1 MNLGRAALRKLTDK
15 TSIFFL
21 LYRLTALELLRNKL
35 GLLLIV
41 VIPSCFLAVVEWT
54 SGQGVLPI
62 KLYFSRN
69 IDELLLNQRE
79 ISLVFMS
86 AAVGGFLM
94 SYYAILLFQQDF
106 EYYRYC
112 ISMRLSP
119 WTFVASRF
127 SFFFTLAAAMAVF
140 LTLILRGMMNFHN
153 IPGAL
158 AGFILLSL
166 IYGAYGGLAG
176 ILTKDFMI
184 AILFVVLLAN
194 IDAGWLQ
201 NPVFYS
207 TSQETAFIKWLPAF
221 FPCQFIF
228 SSVFSGKINIWALLM
243 SLVYASGFF
252 SALLLAVQIKIKGV
266 YHGNNHKE

>member
-1 MNLGRAALRKLTDK
+1 M
-15 TSIFFL
+15 FYL

-35 GLLLIV
+35 GLLLLF
-41 VIPSCFLAVVEWT
+41 VIPTVFLAVVEWT
-54 SGQGVLPI
+54 SGKGLLPV
-62 KLYFSRN
+62 KLFFYKR
-69 IDELLLNQRE
+69 IQELLLDQRE

-94 SYYAILLFQQDF
+94 SYYAILLFHQDF

-119 WTFVASRF
+119 ATFVVSRF
-127 SFFFTLAAAMAVF
+127 CFFFTLVMVLAAF
-140 LTLILRGMMNFHN
+140 TTLIMRGMMNFQN
-153 IPGAL
+153 ILAAF
-158 AGFILLSL
+158 AGFVLLGV
-166 IYGAYGGLAG
+166 IYGAYGGIVG
-176 ILTKDFMI
+176 ILSKDFMV

-207 TSQETAFIKWLPAF
+207 TSQETEIIRWMPAF

-228 SSVFSGKINIWALLM
+228 SSIFSGKINFWALLM
-243 SLVYASGFF
+243 SLAYAAILFAGLFF
-252 SALLLAVQIKIKGV
+252 AISVKIKGV
-266 YHGNNHKE
+266 YHGNNA

>member
-1 MNLGRAALRKLTDK
+1 LREQNKK
-15 TSIFFL
+15 TSVFSL

-35 GLLLIV
+35 GLILLF
-41 VIPSCFLAVVEWT
+41 VIPTCFLAVVEWT
-54 SGQGVLPI
+54 SGKGFLSI
-62 KLYFSRN
+62 KLFFFKRTE
-69 IDELLLNQRE
+69 ELLIDQRE

-119 WTFVASRF
+119 ITFVTSRF
-127 SFFFTLAAAMAVF
+127 CFFFTLVAAMATF
-140 LTLILRGMMNFHN
+140 ITLIMRGMMDFPK
-153 IPGAL
+153 IPAAL
-158 AGFILLSL
+158 LGFILLGT
-166 IYGAYGGLAG
+166 IYGAYGGIVG
-176 ILTKDFMI
+176 IVSKDFMV

-207 TSQETAFIKWLPAF
+207 TSQETEFIRWLPAF

-228 SSVFSGKINIWALLM
+228 SSVFSGKTNLWALLM
-243 SLVYASGFF
+243 SLAYASVLFA
-252 SALLLAVQIKIKGV
+252 ALFLAISIKIKGV
-266 YHGNNHKE
+266 YHGNNNQA

>member
-1 MNLGRAALRKLTDK
+1 M
-15 TSIFFL
+15 
-21 LYRLTALELLRNKL
+21 
-35 GLLLIV
+35 
-41 VIPSCFLAVVEWT
+41 
-54 SGQGVLPI
+54 
-62 KLYFSRN
+62 
-69 IDELLLNQRE
+69 DELLLDQRE

-94 SYYAILLFQQDF
+94 AYYAVLLFQQDF

-119 WTFVASRF
+119 RIFVASRF

-140 LTLILRGMMNFHN
+140 LTLILRGMMDFHN
-153 IPGAL
+153 IPGAI

-166 IYGAYGGLAG
+166 IYGAYGGLVG

-207 TSQETAFIKWLPAF
+207 FSQETDFIHWLPAF

-228 SSVFSGKINIWALLM
+228 SSVFSGKINVWALLM
-243 SLVYASGFF
+243 SLVYASGLF
-252 SALLLAVQIKIKGV
+252 SALLLAVRIKIKGV